1 MEERHLLPAQ
11 VRAARALLGWSQQD
25 LAKRANVAASTI
37 ADFERGQ
44 REPVANNLA
53 AIGNALGQAGIT
65 FLPGGAIV
73 GPVSRIPKPKASG
86 VPIRWIDATDLSHW
100 ADRRDGQDTM
110 PELLSRLIRAAYGHG
125 AQLNFPSGDSVQE
138 SGWDGMCEV
147 EEGSGYVPA
156 GISGWE
162 IGTQRQ
168 KIRAKADSDYEK
180 RSGDSLSECL
190 NTTFVFVT
198 PRRWAKKR
206 EWMQKRKLEGK
217 WKDVRAYDANDLVHW
232 IELLPSVGHWLAT
245 LIRKRPAALRS
256 LSEAWRE
263 WSLSTKY
270 PMSSELLLAGRDE
283 EAMRILRWLYAE
295 PSVLA
300 VRADSTSEAVAFLHS
315 AADQLPA
322 EYRDDYQ
329 GRCLLP
335 ATPESARAL
344 GDSPSSLI
352 IALEDAFA
360 GLAAQL
366 VGQGHH
372 VYIVH
377 GSETG
382 APDDAIALPRP
393 PAELFAGALVSMG
406 MDKQDAERL
415 ARESARS
422 LSILR
427 RLIPSAPGW
436 EPPEWAKPDR
446 ARELVAVLLA
456 GAWNEIHQPDR
467 KAIEQL
473 SGEKYESIEARLSRW
488 ATVPD
493 SPFRKAGSTWKV
505 ASPRDAW
512 FLLAP
517 YINSGDLDRFATVAD
532 QVLGSPDPR
541 FHMKSDERWLAAAR
555 GQSPE
560 YSGLLRTGLAETL
573 VLLSVFG
580 RRARGVSDASA
591 RADAIVRKLIDSASA
606 ERWWSISPQIQV
618 LAEASPMIFLAAI
631 DESLTRSEPPV
642 MALFQED
649 AGPLGS
655 AHHSELLWALEILAW
670 SPSHIARVSELLAK
684 LTRLDPPGGRWANR
698 PFNSLVSVFRLW
710 MPQTHATLDERQQ
723 VLKLLRK
730 NEPDIAWR
738 LMIAILP
745 GGYDTAS
752 PSPRPRWRDFST
764 KQPEVITYGLIGKGA
779 AVIANSMLED
789 VKLGNMRW
797 KQLFEVFPNLPPDS
811 RTRAVELLVDEA
823 PTLGNDS
830 SRVEIWEA
838 LRALLH
844 HHRAFPNAQWA
855 LPANQLEGVEKA
867 YTAIA
872 PGGVVERIAWL
883 FSKPGAD
890 LPVPALNDWE
900 ADERESDKLRREAVR
915 ELLDAEDRSSICAL
929 VSQVKMPALV
939 GIAVVDANGKEE
951 MKERIVFDALQ
962 RGDSASA
969 NFAAG
974 MAHAF
979 CKRDGETWA
988 ATFLERDDLRRLPN
1002 EVISKTLLLMP
1013 QSRQIWER
1021 ASAFGSEVEHAYW
1034 SRINMPGVGN
1044 DRETLEFVVG
1054 KLMTVGRAR
1063 EAASLAAYRGKEL
1076 PSEIVVK
1083 ILTEAAREPLHGG
1096 TGLNDHSMFLFSVE
1110 ELLQRLDKANDVAE
1124 DEVAR
1129 LEWIYLSMLEHSRRP
1144 PVVLHKTL
1152 STSPEFF
1159 VQVLR
1164 SVYRPARDSGIQEE
1178 VVEDSKQARA
1188 LASHAYGLLRS
1199 WHRVPGDTGGTIDSA
1214 ALQEWVKRAR
1224 ALCAE
1229 AGRGDIGDQHIG
1241 NVLASSPAEPDGVWP
1256 AKAVRELIERTPSQH
1271 LHTGVMLG
1279 IHNNR
1284 GGTWRGLAD
1293 GGAQERSIASRYH
1306 EYAKATELEWPR
1318 TSALLEQIARSYEE
1332 EGQQHDQR
1340 AERTDWSL

>member
-1 MEERHLLPAQ
+1 
-11 VRAARALLGWSQQD
+11 
-25 LAKRANVAASTI
+25 
-37 ADFERGQ
+37 
-44 REPVANNLA
+44 
-53 AIGNALGQAGIT
+53 
-65 FLPGGAIV
+65 
-73 GPVSRIPKPKASG
+73 
-86 VPIRWIDATDLSHW
+86 
-100 ADRRDGQDTM
+100 
-110 PELLSRLIRAAYGHG
+110 
-125 AQLNFPSGDSVQE
+125 
-138 SGWDGMCEV
+138 
-147 EEGSGYVPA
+147 
-156 GISGWE
+156 
-162 IGTQRQ
+162 
-168 KIRAKADSDYEK
+168 
-180 RSGDSLSECL
+180 
-190 NTTFVFVT
+190 
-198 PRRWAKKR
+198 
-206 EWMQKRKLEGK
+206 
-217 WKDVRAYDANDLVHW
+217 
-232 IELLPSVGHWLAT
+232 
-245 LIRKRPAALRS
+245 
-256 LSEAWRE
+256 
-263 WSLSTKY
+263 
-270 PMSSELLLAGRDE
+270 MSSDLLLAGRDE

-300 VRADSTSEAVAFLHS
+300 VRADSTSEAVAFLH
-315 AADQLPA
+315 AATDQLPA

-352 IALEDAFA
+352 IALEDAYA

-382 APDDAIALPRP
+382 APDNSIALPRP

-436 EPPEWAKPDR
+436 EAPEWAKPDR

-456 GAWNEIHQPDR
+456 GAWNEIHEPDR

-473 SGEKYESIEARLSRW
+473 SGEKYKSIEDRLSRW

-493 SPFRKAGSTWKV
+493 SPFRKAGATWKV

-560 YSGLLRTGLAETL
+560 YSALLRTGLAETL

-580 RRARGVSDASA
+580 RRARGVSDASV
-591 RADAIVRKLIDSASA
+591 RADAIVRKLIDRANA

-618 LAEASPMIFLAAI
+618 LAEASPMIFLAAV
-631 DESLTRSEPPV
+631 DESLGRSEPPV
-642 MALFQED
+642 MDLFQED

-684 LTRLDPPGGRWANR
+684 LTKLDPPGGRWANR
-698 PFNSLVSVFRLW
+698 PFNSLVGIFRLW
-710 MPQTHATLDERQQ
+710 MPQTHATLDERQR

-730 NEPDIAWR
+730 TEPDIAWR

-764 KQPEVITYGLIGKGA
+764 EHAEVITYGLIGKGA
-779 AVIANSMLED
+779 ALIAESMLED
-789 VKLGNMRW
+789 VKLSNVRW
-797 KQLFEVFPNLPPDS
+797 KQLFEVFPNLPPES
-811 RTRAVELLVDEA
+811 RRRAVDLLVEA
-823 PTLGNDS
+823 VPTLGNDS
-830 SRVEIWEA
+830 SRVDIWDT
-838 LRALLH
+838 LRVLLH
-844 HHRAFPNAQWA
+844 HHRAFPTAQWA
-855 LPANQLEGVEKA
+855 LPADQLEGVEKA
-867 YTAIA
+867 YAATA
-872 PGGVVERIAWL
+872 PRGVVERIAWL
-883 FSKPGAD
+883 FSKPAAD
-890 LPVPALNDWE
+890 LPVPAPNDWQ
-900 ADERESDKLRREAVR
+900 ADERESDQLRLEAVR
-915 ELLDAEDRSSICAL
+915 ELLDAEDTSSICAL
-929 VSQVKMPALV
+929 ASQVKMPALV
-939 GIAVVDANGKEE
+939 GIAVVEANGREE
-951 MKERIVFDALQ
+951 VKERILFDAL
-962 RGDSASA
+962 RREDSASA

-974 MAHAF
+974 MVHAF

-988 ATFLERDDLRRLPN
+988 ATFLERGDLRRMPN
-1002 EVISKTLLLMP
+1002 EVILKTLLRMP
-1013 QSRQIWER
+1013 QSRQIWDH
-1021 ASAFGSEVEHAYW
+1021 ASGFGSEVEHAYW

-1044 DRETLEFVVG
+1044 DRETVEFVVG
-1054 KLMTVGRAR
+1054 KLLAVGRAR

-1076 PSEIVVK
+1076 PGEIVVK
-1083 ILTEAAREPLHGG
+1083 ILTEAAREQLHEG
-1096 TGLNDHSMFLFSVE
+1096 TGPNDHSMFLFSVE
-1110 ELLQRLDKANDVAE
+1110 ELLQRLDKAGDVAE

-1152 STSPEFF
+1152 STTPEFF

-1164 SVYRPARDSGIQEE
+1164 SVYRPARDSGIREE
-1178 VVEDSKQARA
+1178 VADDSKQARA

-1224 ALCAE
+1224 ALCAD

-1256 AKAVRELIERTPSQH
+1256 AKAVRDLIEKTPSQH
-1271 LHTGVMLG
+1271 LQTGVMLG

-1284 GGTWRGLAD
+1284 GGTWRGLTD

-1306 EYAKATELEWPR
+1306 EYAKATEFEWPR

-1332 EGQQHDQR
+1332 AGQQHDQR